1 MADKQ
6 QRFVVR
12 HLATGRKVPVHP
24 DLYKDPTWLSE
35 NGYMKAEALKPFEK
49 SAVSSEALP
58 PLPPVV
64 EPSREEL
71 KEQLRKEL
79 AEEAKAEADEKA
91 RLAEEEKANATEVK
105 APKETK
111 PNATKGK

>member
-6 QRFVVR
+6 QRFTVR
-12 HLATGRKVPVHP
+12 HIATGRKVPIHP

-35 NGYMKAEALKPFEK
+35 NGYMKTEALKPFEK
-49 SAVSSEALP
+49 SAVSREGLP

-64 EPSREEL
+64 EPTREQL

-79 AEEAKAEADEKA
+79 AEEAKVEADEKA
-91 RLAEEEKANATEVK
+91 RLATEAKKEAT
-105 APKETK
+105 PKSK
-111 PNATKGK
+111 PQTIK